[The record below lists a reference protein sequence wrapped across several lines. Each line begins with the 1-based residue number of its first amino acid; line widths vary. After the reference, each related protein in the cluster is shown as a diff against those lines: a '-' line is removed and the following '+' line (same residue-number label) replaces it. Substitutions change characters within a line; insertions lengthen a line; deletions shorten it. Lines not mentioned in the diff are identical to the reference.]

1 MRRDEELK
9 KLAEVCDFFCT
20 MTNDEFFDYFYKNS
34 PSFKKDFEN
43 IVYNTIC
50 DSHNSIILKS
60 DANYSAS
67 YQKAGDLINT
77 NTYTLLKE
85 EEMQWMTAA

>member
-43 IVYNTIC
+43 NV
-50 DSHNSIILKS
+50 
-60 DANYSAS
+60 SAMAHDT
-67 YQKAGDLINT
+67 KI
-77 NTYTLLKE
+77 E
-85 EEMQWMTAA
+85 VIER